1 MPVDRPAVGPLAV
14 HFCARQAGVTIQDY
28 SLDDELL
35 ADCVVRYYEKFRPD
49 AVWLSSD
56 TWITGEAMGCHV
68 VCTEPDQPMG
78 GRGEPMVRTPSDI
91 DRIPDPSVTSQAR
104 MPLMIRAMERIKERL
119 GDDVFLVA
127 CFDQQPF
134 SLACECMGINE
145 IMLKVIDDPPFVEA
159 MLERC
164 IDYAVAYAIGLE
176 QAGADMLSS
185 GDSPAGLLGP
195 SRYRE
200 FALPAERKVFQRLKE
215 HTDKPLSIH
224 ICGDSSAVLADMA
237 ASGAD
242 VLEFD
247 YPVDIAEACRQVG
260 PDIALWGNVDP
271 VAVLSQGTPDQVAEM
286 SRDALK
292 AFRQAG
298 HSRFVLSSGCTLPVE
313 TPDENLRA
321 MLDVVHEFA
330 LSVE

>member
-200 FALPAERKVFQRLKE
+200 FALPAGFVGRAGGHGGKRRRCAGIRLPGRYRRGLPTGRAGYRLVGKR
-215 HTDKPLSIH
+215 
-224 ICGDSSAVLADMA
+224 G
-237 ASGAD
+237 SGG
-242 VLEFD
+242 
-247 YPVDIAEACRQVG
+247 RS
-260 PDIALWGNVDP
+260 
-271 VAVLSQGTPDQVAEM
+271 VARHPRPGG
-286 SRDALK
+286 RDE
-292 AFRQAG
+292 
-298 HSRFVLSSGCTLPVE
+298 SGCPEGLQASRTQPVCAQQRMH
-313 TPDENLRA
+313 PARGNA
-321 MLDVVHEFA
+321 G
-330 LSVE
+330 